1 MYVKSVTAAKEKK
14 SLGTILTASAKPEA
28 MEARED
34 VDISV
39 GFRNGA
45 CSNTVGQQAL
55 VLARCEKMRERGA
68 KEDVGKTVVGSGDSK
83 AKRVVL
89 LSVGFPF
96 SFLILTFPSS
106 SLIGSRLR
114 IYESG

>member
-1 MYVKSVTAAKEKK
+1 MYVKSVTAAKENE
-14 SLGTILTASAKPEA
+14 SLGRILTASAKPEA
-28 MEARED
+28 MKARED
-34 VDISV
+34 VDNSV

-55 VLARCEKMRERGA
+55 ERGCEKMRERGA
-68 KEDVGKTVVGSGDSK
+68 KENVGKTVVGLGDSK

-96 SFLILTFPSS
+96 PFLI
-106 SLIGSRLR
+106 
-114 IYESG
+114 